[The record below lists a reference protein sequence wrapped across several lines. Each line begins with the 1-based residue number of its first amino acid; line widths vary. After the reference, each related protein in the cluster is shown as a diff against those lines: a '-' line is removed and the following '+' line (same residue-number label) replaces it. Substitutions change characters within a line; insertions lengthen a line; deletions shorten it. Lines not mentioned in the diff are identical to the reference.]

1 MLDANTTMRCPDNR
15 PPGRSPSRAAAYP
28 AARWC
33 GRSSCRRT
41 DSPPWPTGRR
51 FPVTTAKLFGA
62 CPIPTSEL
70 TFNAKVTSRGA
81 RNSRLVLMNAKVYSE
96 MNPHPI
102 RLASA
107 DSCSSPASATVRYSN
122 PSSQPGGGG
131 QIRVGAGSAPPGTGN
146 VGHRGTTP
154 SSSSV
159 VSCGVKMLELDA
171 GVLGREPP
179 VDTATGTVACRLPR

>member
-1 MLDANTTMRCPDNR
+1 
-15 PPGRSPSRAAAYP
+15 
-28 AARWC
+28 
-33 GRSSCRRT
+33 
-41 DSPPWPTGRR
+41 
-51 FPVTTAKLFGA
+51 VTTAKLFGA

-146 VGHRGTTP
+146 VGHRSP
-154 SSSSV
+154 DS
-159 VSCGVKMLELDA
+159 
-171 GVLGREPP
+171 
-179 VDTATGTVACRLPR
+179 